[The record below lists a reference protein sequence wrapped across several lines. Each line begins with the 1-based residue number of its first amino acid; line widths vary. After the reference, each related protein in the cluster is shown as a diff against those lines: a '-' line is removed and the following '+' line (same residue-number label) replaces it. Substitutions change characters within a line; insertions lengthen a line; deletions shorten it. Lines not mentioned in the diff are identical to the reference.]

1 MPTSLGESSL
11 EVAPPPPRSPA
22 AKPVASLWG
31 EDGFTFGD
39 LLDIVNPLQHIP
51 VISQLYRELTGD
63 DIGYAPQVMGGA
75 LFGGVIGLI
84 ASLINVI
91 VDDETGKD
99 IGEHAVAMLFGDDPP
114 GSEPGA
120 PQGEPTVMV
129 ASAETTPMSD
139 AADFAAEAPPPLPAA
154 DRPPVEYAGVD
165 AITPMNDSI
174 FLAQAPLPPPLSPAP
189 SAPPVA
195 LASSA
200 PPVALASSAPPVAPA
215 SSAPAPARLAAVAT
229 QARAEPVVPAA
240 PDASFPGL
248 AAAKG
253 GLAAT
258 PASLRNPG
266 GIRANVAAAR
276 AAAPVVPV
284 APILSAPG
292 LSAPI
297 LSASG
302 LSALGPATGTVAPA
316 LAAADAG
323 RPLASLFE
331 AQSSGAA
338 VPGPWVADAM
348 MSGLDKY
355 RAMALD
361 RVRAKPEIDDEF

>member
-200 PPVALASSAPPVAPA
+200 PPVALASSAPPVALASSAPPVALA

-240 PDASFPGL
+240 PDASFPGP

-266 GIRANVAAAR
+266 GIRANVAA
-276 AAAPVVPV
+276 VD
-284 APILSAPG
+284 
-292 LSAPI
+292 
-297 LSASG
+297 
-302 LSALGPATGTVAPA
+302 
-316 LAAADAG
+316 DAG

-331 AQSSGAA
+331 AQVSGAA
-338 VPGPWVADAM
+338 VPGSWVAEAM

-355 RAMALD
+355 RAMAQD
-361 RVRAKPEIDDEF
+361 RVRASLEIDDEF

>member
-165 AITPMNDSI
+165 VTTPMNDSIELALAPAPALASAGKPPMEFAEADTMTPMNDSI
-174 FLAQAPLPPPLSPAP
+174 FLASAPLA
-189 SAPPVA
+189 A
-195 LASSA
+195 
-200 PPVALASSAPPVAPA
+200 
-215 SSAPAPARLAAVAT
+215 APARPATIVA
-229 QARAEPVVPAA
+229 QARAEPAVP
-240 PDASFPGL
+240 
-248 AAAKG
+248 
-253 GLAAT
+253 
-258 PASLRNPG
+258 
-266 GIRANVAAAR
+266 
-276 AAAPVVPV
+276 AAPVVPV
-284 APILSAPG
+284 VPILPAAILSGRASAPG
-292 LSAPI
+292 VPGA
-297 LSASG
+297 A
-302 LSALGPATGTVAPA
+302 APA
-316 LAAADAG
+316 STAPASIAGDTG

-331 AQSSGAA
+331 EQFAGAA
-338 VPGPWVADAM
+338 VPGPWVAKAM

-361 RVRAKPEIDDEF
+361 RVRAKPAIDDEF